1 MMTTDKKIE
10 RIKEIND
17 FIINQELTKLELERY
32 VAKLNYLKK
41 EFSQFDR
48 NYYQLLDNSKE
59 IENENSSAYQITI
72 DMIS

>member
-48 NYYQLLDNSKE
+48 NYYQLDIPLE
-59 IENENSSAYQITI
+59 AL
-72 DMIS
+72 

>member
-1 MMTTDKKIE
+1 MSTDKKIE

-48 NYYQLLDNSKE
+48 NYYQLDIPLE
-59 IENENSSAYQITI
+59 AL
-72 DMIS
+72 

>member
-32 VAKLNYLKK
+32 VAKLNYLKNK
-41 EFSQFDR
+41 FFFKKR
-48 NYYQLLDNSKE
+48 KTNNKRYQQRQE
-59 IENENSSAYQITI
+59 ISG
-72 DMIS
+72 

>member
-1 MMTTDKKIE
+1 MTTDKKIE

-48 NYYQLLDNSKE
+48 NYYQLDIPLE
-59 IENENSSAYQITI
+59 AL
-72 DMIS
+72 

>member
-1 MMTTDKKIE
+1 MMSTDKKIE

-48 NYYQLLDNSKE
+48 NYYQLDIPLE
-59 IENENSSAYQITI
+59 AL
-72 DMIS
+72 